1 MASLLKP
8 LPPGPYRATVIMYMY
23 IRVHMALT
31 AKASREHKNT
41 TSLELEIIHTR
52 THGVDPADASMTLVK
67 HLAENNGSTNEART
81 ALPPSTTTV

>member
-1 MASLLKP
+1 
-8 LPPGPYRATVIMYMY
+8 MYMY
-23 IRVHMALT
+23 IRVQMAPTVGVADSSLKT

-41 TSLELEIIHTR
+41 TSLELGIIHTR